1 MIEPWRLYSIF
12 ERLRPNRRQR
22 TVPERHSS
30 QDWAGPRLEARAK
43 GPVAAGHWRRA
54 GCASHPAPY
63 GTEFDLRSVAD
74 IRYALRRSASFVMAN
89 PFRGRVQRPRCEK
102 SGCGLAGRF
111 GVARSTGNSA
121 FCIVVALAACMA
133 QPAFALDPRYPDW
146 PCQQLKVPGIS
157 IASVWAGPS
166 IEGIDKTEPTD
177 PKLAELVAR
186 LAARRTPMED
196 ARKLVAEFI
205 VGTSDEKQQK
215 AKSLFA
221 ALYSRLNAQ
230 RDEVMNG
237 IERFSRK
244 QKGMAEQIRDETQ
257 QMRELQ
263 DKPNADP
270 AQSDELANR
279 LSWQTRIFE
288 DRRKSTSYVCDV
300 PVLIEKRLFD
310 LGTAIQTALN
320 ADAPAK

>member
-1 MIEPWRLYSIF
+1 VAL
-12 ERLRPNRRQR
+12 
-22 TVPERHSS
+22 SS
-30 QDWAGPRLEARAK
+30 
-43 GPVAAGHWRRA
+43 
-54 GCASHPAPY
+54 
-63 GTEFDLRSVAD
+63 
-74 IRYALRRSASFVMAN
+74 
-89 PFRGRVQRPRCEK
+89 
-102 SGCGLAGRF
+102 
-111 GVARSTGNSA
+111 GNAA
-121 FCIVVALAACMA
+121 FCVVVALAACLV

-166 IEGIDKTEPTD
+166 IEGIDKTESTD
-177 PKLAELVAR
+177 PKQPELVVR
-186 LAARRTPMED
+186 LAARRTPMEE
-196 ARKLVAEFI
+196 ARNLIAEFI
-205 VGTSDEKQQK
+205 VGTSAEKQQK

-244 QKGMAEQIRDETQ
+244 QKAMAEQIRGETQ
-257 QMRELQ
+257 QIRELQ
-263 DKPNADP
+263 DKPDTDQ

-300 PVLIEKRLFD
+300 PVRIEKRLFD
-310 LGTAIQTALN
+310 LGSAIQNVLN
-320 ADAPAK
+320 ADTPVK